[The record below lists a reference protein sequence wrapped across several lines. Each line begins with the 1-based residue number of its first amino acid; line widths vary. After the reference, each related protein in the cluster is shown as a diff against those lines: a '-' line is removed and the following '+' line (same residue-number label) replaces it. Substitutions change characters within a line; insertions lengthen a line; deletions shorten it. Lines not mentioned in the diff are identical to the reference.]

1 MGLDVA
7 MHAKSTTDG
16 LFIVRKTRQHN
27 LEAQLKKQQAALD
40 KQKTGLN
47 TFRTALQDLGKN
59 R

>member
-47 TFRTALQDLGKN
+47 TFRTAPN
-59 R
+59 Y